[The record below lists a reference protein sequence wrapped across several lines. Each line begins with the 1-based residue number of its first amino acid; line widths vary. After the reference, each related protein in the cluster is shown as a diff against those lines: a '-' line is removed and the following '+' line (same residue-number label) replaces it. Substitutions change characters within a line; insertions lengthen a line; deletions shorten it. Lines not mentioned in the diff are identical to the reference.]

1 MRKRKMIVCALEEEW
16 IARLLERLRQEEWQT
31 QMIDHAETLWEVQ
44 APCSAIM
51 IQEEELTEAYR
62 WRTKDAGDSIC
73 LQAFREFAEWQK
85 VPIIVILQQRDD
97 RLEEQLLR
105 AGAAECVCPEQSTDL
120 AACRIARAVS
130 KNVVSDVPM
139 TEWERVIVDSEGG
152 QVQIDGYP
160 IHMSREE
167 CILLKRLLQAEGAV
181 VYRDELVENLW
192 SEVSVH
198 SRRRL
203 DGVVQRVR
211 NVYMEQGFLLCP
223 NMEKGIICSIIK
235 RKMVLVLYDFRVALS
250 IVSIVDDLMRT
261 A

>member
-1 MRKRKMIVCALEEEW
+1 MTGSPKKKTCPADDGIR
-16 IARLLERLRQEEWQT
+16 
-31 QMIDHAETLWEVQ
+31 
-44 APCSAIM
+44 PAI
-51 IQEEELTEAYR
+51 ISRSVDFPQPDGPT
-62 WRTKDAGDSIC
+62 
-73 LQAFREFAEWQK
+73 
-85 VPIIVILQQRDD
+85 
-97 RLEEQLLR
+97 
-105 AGAAECVCPEQSTDL
+105 
-120 AACRIARAVS
+120 IARAVS

-211 NVYMEQGFLLCP
+211 KRLYGTRLFIVSKYGKGYYLQYHKE
-223 NMEKGIICSIIK
+223 EKGG
-235 RKMVLVLYDFRVALS
+235 
-250 IVSIVDDLMRT
+250 
-261 A
+261 

>member
-16 IARLLERLRQEEWQT
+16 IARLLEQLSQEEWQT

-51 IQEEELTEAYR
+51 IQEEELMEAYR
-62 WRTKDAGDSIC
+62 WRTKDAGDSMC
-73 LQAFREFAEWQK
+73 PQAFREFAEWQK
-85 VPIIVILQQRDD
+85 VPIIVILRQRDD

-211 NVYMEQGFLLCP
+211 
-223 NMEKGIICSIIK
+223 K
-235 RKMVLVLYDFRVALS
+235 RLYGTRLF
-250 IVSIVDDLMRT
+250 IVSKYGKGYYLQYHKEENGSCFV
-261 A
+261 

>member
-139 TEWERVIVDSEGG
+139 TEWERVIVYSEGG

-181 VYRDELVENLW
+181 VYRDEIGRAHV
-192 SEVSVH
+192 
-198 SRRRL
+198 
-203 DGVVQRVR
+203 
-211 NVYMEQGFLLCP
+211 
-223 NMEKGIICSIIK
+223 
-235 RKMVLVLYDFRVALS
+235 
-250 IVSIVDDLMRT
+250 
-261 A
+261 

>member
-1 MRKRKMIVCALEEEW
+1 MSIIENIRNRSWVREKYEKEKDVVCALEEEW

-105 AGAAECVCPEQSTDL
+105 AGAAECVCRSSRLIWQP
-120 AACRIARAVS
+120 
-130 KNVVSDVPM
+130 VV
-139 TEWERVIVDSEGG
+139 
-152 QVQIDGYP
+152 
-160 IHMSREE
+160 
-167 CILLKRLLQAEGAV
+167 
-181 VYRDELVENLW
+181 
-192 SEVSVH
+192 
-198 SRRRL
+198 
-203 DGVVQRVR
+203 
-211 NVYMEQGFLLCP
+211 
-223 NMEKGIICSIIK
+223 
-235 RKMVLVLYDFRVALS
+235 
-250 IVSIVDDLMRT
+250 
-261 A
+261 

>member
-1 MRKRKMIVCALEEEW
+1 MIGWKNSFCEP
-16 IARLLERLRQEEWQT
+16 ER
-31 QMIDHAETLWEVQ
+31 
-44 APCSAIM
+44 
-51 IQEEELTEAYR
+51 
-62 WRTKDAGDSIC
+62 
-73 LQAFREFAEWQK
+73 
-85 VPIIVILQQRDD
+85 
-97 RLEEQLLR
+97 
-105 AGAAECVCPEQSTDL
+105 AECVCPEQSTDL
-120 AACRIARAVS
+120 AACRIAQAVS

-211 NVYMEQGFLLCP
+211 
-223 NMEKGIICSIIK
+223 K
-235 RKMVLVLYDFRVALS
+235 RLYGTRLF
-250 IVSIVDDLMRT
+250 IVSKYGKGYYLQYHKEENGSCFV
-261 A
+261 

>member
-16 IARLLERLRQEEWQT
+16 IARLLERLSQEEWQT

-181 VYRDELVENLW
+181 VYRDGGEFMERSICAQPEKIGWCCAAGAQTFIWNKAFYCVQIWKRVL
-192 SEVSVH
+192 SAVS
-198 SRRRL
+198 
-203 DGVVQRVR
+203 
-211 NVYMEQGFLLCP
+211 
-223 NMEKGIICSIIK
+223 
-235 RKMVLVLYDFRVALS
+235 
-250 IVSIVDDLMRT
+250 
-261 A
+261 

>member
-198 SRRRL
+198 SWMVL
-203 DGVVQRVR
+203 CSGCA